1 MTVTA
6 VAYLTS
12 RHVILED
19 SEKSLVREM
28 RARLNATQGT
38 LESFLLLRHPEG
50 VEGLVSAFG
59 SDLGLSVVFATD
71 NEGVILSSTND
82 REVGL
87 AWSAT
92 GYGIEPELAER
103 VTRDMVSEVQVS
115 ADRRWLNGYTS
126 ICSPHAPN
134 RPQTRQCGLLFH
146 QIDLRQHQAK
156 ALASLYGQTVLIAIG
171 FAVSALLMVL
181 VAHRLVTVRVSRI
194 MATLRKF
201 GEGTRDRRTG
211 LRGGDEL
218 ASLGQSVDGL
228 LDRIDQ
234 DEQALR
240 RSEQFK
246 QAIIDSANSSII
258 STDAAGVI
266 QSFSAGAERMLGYRE
281 EDIVGK
287 ATPALIHDPEEVAH
301 RAAELSTEL
310 GREIAPGFEVFI
322 AKAALG
328 MVDENEWSYIRRDGS
343 RLTVSLS
350 VTALFDT
357 ADRVSGYLGV
367 ARDITAEKA
376 VVQRLRLAKQVFETA
391 GEAIVVTDAD
401 TRIVDV
407 NPAYLEI
414 TGFAREEVLGQ
425 TPSIVKSDRH
435 DRSFYREMWHS
446 LTTTGRWSGELWD
459 RRKNGEVFPQWLT
472 IDAIQDDNGRV
483 TNYVGLFKDFTQQKA
498 VEMKLERMAYFDPLT
513 GLPNRALFRDRL
525 EHEIGVAQRSGDS
538 VALMFIDLDR
548 FKYVNDTLGHDIGD
562 KLLVEAAQRILG
574 SLRQSD
580 TVARLGGDEFTVVLS
595 SVKDAAHAA
604 HVAGKLIHDLQ
615 GAFHIQGNEVYIG
628 ASIGLAMYPQDGE
641 DFVTLT
647 KNADSAMYRA
657 KHSGRG
663 RYQFFT
669 AEMDTL
675 NSRRLAI
682 EVGLRS
688 ALTLGELR
696 LQYQPKLDLDS
707 REVLG
712 FEALL
717 RWTHPELGE
726 LPPGEFIPLAEDIGM
741 IAPIG
746 NWVLHEACAQVR
758 SWHDAGH
765 PGLQVSVNLS
775 ARQFQHDSLVD
786 EARRALQECG
796 LAPETLEFELTE
808 GLLMDDAERSSQV
821 IHALRALGT
830 GISIDDFGTGY
841 SSLSYL
847 KKFPIQTLKIDRSF
861 VRDIVTDPD
870 DAAIVRAIV
879 SMADHLRLKVVA
891 EGVENPAQHEFL
903 RRVGCTR
910 GQGYHY
916 APPLDSGQ
924 VLHYLQSRD
933 RSLYAVE

>member
-1 MTVTA
+1 MTVTV
-6 VAYLTS
+6 VAYLSS
-12 RHVILED
+12 RHVVLAD
-19 SEKSLVREM
+19 SEESLVQEM
-28 RARLNATQGT
+28 RTRLNATQGT
-38 LESFLLLRHPEG
+38 LERFLLLQHPEG
-50 VEGLVSAFG
+50 VRELVSAFG
-59 SDLGLSVVFATD
+59 SDLDLIVVLATD
-71 NEGVILSSTND
+71 HEGVILSSTSY

-87 AWSAT
+87 PWTAT
-92 GYGIEPELAER
+92 DYGIDPTIAER
-103 VTRDMVSEVQVS
+103 VTRNMVSEVQVS
-115 ADRRWLNGYTS
+115 ADGRRLNGYIS
-126 ICSPHAPN
+126 ICSPHASIGL
-134 RPQTRQCGLLFH
+134 RAGQCGLLFH
-146 QIDLRQHQAK
+146 QIDLRHHQDK
-156 ALASLYGQTVLIAIG
+156 ALASLDGQTRLIGIG
-171 FAVSALLMVL
+171 FAISALLMLL

-194 MATLRKF
+194 MATLRRF
-201 GEGTRDRRTG
+201 AEGTRNQHIG

-228 LDRIDQ
+228 LDRITE
-234 DEQALR
+234 DESALR
-240 RSEQFK
+240 QSEQFK

-258 STDAAGVI
+258 STDATGVI

-281 EDIVGK
+281 EDMVGK
-287 ATPALIHDPEEVAH
+287 TTPALIHDPGEIAQ
-301 RAAELSTEL
+301 RAAELTTEL
-310 GREIAPGFEVFI
+310 GRRIVPGFGVFTM
-322 AKAALG
+322 KAAMG
-328 MVDENEWSYIRRDGS
+328 MADENEWTYIRKDGS

-357 ADRVSGYLGV
+357 ADRISGYLGV
-367 ARDITAEKA
+367 ARDVTEEKA
-376 VVQRLRLAKQVFETA
+376 LVQRLRLAKQVFETA

-401 TRIVDV
+401 TRIIDV

-414 TGFAREEVLGQ
+414 TGFSREEVLGQ

-446 LTTTGRWSGELWD
+446 LSTTGRWSGELWD
-459 RRKNGEVFPQWLT
+459 RRKDGEVFPQWLT

-483 TNYVGLFKDFTQQKA
+483 INYVGLFKDFTQQKA
-498 VEMKLERMAYFDPLT
+498 VEMKLERMAYYDPLT

-525 EHEIGVAQRSGDS
+525 EHEIGVAQRSGDF
-538 VALMFIDLDR
+538 VALMFLDLDR

-595 SVKDAAHAA
+595 AVKDVSHAA
-604 HVAGKLIHDLQ
+604 HVADKLIEDLQ
-615 GAFHIQGNEVYIG
+615 GAFRIQGNEVYIG
-628 ASIGLAMYPQDGE
+628 ASIGLALYPQDGE

-647 KNADSAMYRA
+647 KNADTAMYRA

-663 RYQFFT
+663 RYQCFT

-682 EVGLRS
+682 EIGLRS

-696 LQYQPKLDLDS
+696 LQYQPKLAIDT
-707 REVLG
+707 RQVLG

-726 LPPGEFIPLAEDIGM
+726 LSPSEFIPLAEDIGM

-746 NWVLHEACAQVR
+746 NWVIREACAQAR
-758 SWHDAGH
+758 SWHEAGYPALH
-765 PGLQVSVNLS
+765 VSVNLS
-775 ARQFQHDSLVD
+775 VRQFQHESLVD
-786 EARRALQECG
+786 EVRSALEDCG

-808 GLLMDDAERSSQV
+808 GLLMEDAERSSQ
-821 IHALRALGT
+821 IMHALRALGP

-861 VRDIVTDPD
+861 VRDIVTDKD

-879 SMADHLRLKVVA
+879 SMTDNLRLNVVA
-891 EGVENPAQHEFL
+891 EGVETAEQHEFL
-903 RRVGCTR
+903 RRVGCTQV
-910 GQGYHY
+910 QGYHY

-924 VLHYLQSRD
+924 VLCYLKTGD
-933 RSLYAVE
+933 RSLYAVK